1 MKLEF
6 SDGIT
11 LETSG
16 PFRKLHLEDGWYVV
30 GAGFC
35 IPTASEEEADETL
48 LQMTEKKILADNEPN
63 DDGIASPPEHL
74 IFVYGTLRENQ
85 WNHYLLATSKY
96 IGNAK
101 TKLRYALYGSGVPF
115 LSRTRAI
122 SIVTGE
128 AYAVDAATLQRL
140 DELEG
145 HPDAYKRESAEVV
158 LQDGTELS
166 AWIYFYDVAEGDLI
180 ESGDFLQRT

>member
-6 SDGIT
+6 SYGIT

-16 PFRKLHLEDGWYVV
+16 RLRKLHLEDGWCVV

-74 IFVYGTLRENQ
+74 IFVLCCAQ
-85 WNHYLLATSKY
+85 H
-96 IGNAK
+96 K
-101 TKLRYALYGSGVPF
+101 TKIDGLVK
-115 LSRTRAI
+115 THRA
-122 SIVTGE
+122 
-128 AYAVDAATLQRL
+128 
-140 DELEG
+140 
-145 HPDAYKRESAEVV
+145 
-158 LQDGTELS
+158 
-166 AWIYFYDVAEGDLI
+166 
-180 ESGDFLQRT
+180 